1 MYKKPNDYSNFHFI
15 SPHDRL
21 YKDCLKNVQWEKKYI
36 TVDSILN
43 VYGVLLIITFVIA
56 LLLY

>member
-1 MYKKPNDYSNFHFI
+1 MYKLPNDYSNFHFL

-21 YKDCLKNVQWEKKYI
+21 YKDCLKNVQWEKDYI
-36 TVDSILN
+36 TVDSILD
-43 VYGVLLIITFVIA
+43 VFSLILFVTFVIG